1 MFAKLKKKIEEQGGS
16 VADGEKLNSSANAST
31 PLKGISAIQSSFG
44 DESTADTPLQSP
56 IKQEESLETVGS
68 KEEVLNLLVRR
79 TEQCKKLESKI
90 SEYASI
96 IKEKNK
102 TIEKL
107 EGSLKKQQEATDQ
120 KIQEQNEQ
128 YQLSRAKL
136 SEGFTLALQK
146 KDEEKQTLI
155 DRVKQLE
162 EEKSLQFKREE
173 ESDELQGLV
182 AQETAKVKHLLLNTQ
197 EELSKVKAELEEKS
211 ARLQNTE
218 TTTEK
223 CEQELR
229 TAQAKLQELQQ
240 TCDMLTEENSSHT
253 QLVGSL
259 STEKESLQAKI
270 DHLTAQVAEKS
281 SLISSL
287 EEANTELESKQQGMI
302 RNFDLHKNK
311 TTKLLEEKDD
321 HIEKLQERIQLLEQR
336 FQDQNLVGDDRV
348 QAFENER
355 ITLEKKLEE
364 TRQQLTEIKSTWSD
378 KIAHLEQQISHLNQK
393 IIEDSEELAHSQKLT
408 ETVRENFTAQVQH
421 LQSKIDDAEKRA
433 EENWQLAN
441 KKDQLYGKEK
451 SEIENQLQ
459 KVKFEKIDVE
469 NNLRAKIDSLES
481 QILSLEDA
489 KEHEKT
495 NSDFKIS
502 QFESEQQDYMDK
514 LLHLEKKMEEVEGEK
529 NKHMNEIMSL
539 SSEVRVLKDQ
549 LEQEKT
555 LLKESQEKV
564 KDQEVVIS
572 TMTEEMSRSKNSSKE
587 REEEFSSCSKEKD
600 DLCLR
605 NAELSQELVTVKR
618 DLESQIQKLQ
628 SDISEKNKV
637 IEQLQTNVSQSQ
649 SEISE
654 HVTKLEE
661 YQKLQEQ
668 HSDHSSQ
675 ITDLEQQVTDLQDQ
689 VADKNKALKKQEQ
702 RLSDLKKTLQREL
715 KVQALPNDQPMNI
728 RSESPLRDQTGAT
741 NQAPHQSLQ
750 QIHSDG
756 FHNGG
761 TRSRAPPSPNFTSAG
776 NFLPAESNLSPS
788 SPAVLHDISSVQ
800 HSAQFQERVQSLQD
814 SIEGRGY
821 IPNSAADMNSLEKDI
836 NFQYLKHVVM
846 KFMLS
851 RESEAIHLIRAV
863 SVLLKFSA
871 EEQKLIR
878 ETLEWKMSWFGSRP
892 STGGG
897 QRAKFIPPSF

>member
-16 VADGEKLNSSANAST
+16 VADGEKFNSSANAST

-107 EGSLKKQQEATDQ
+107 EGSLEKQQEATDQ

-321 HIEKLQERIQLLEQR
+321 HIEKLQERIQMLEQR

-348 QAFENER
+348 QALENER
-355 ITLEKKLEE
+355 STLEKKLEE

-378 KIAHLEQQISHLNQK
+378 KISHLEQQISHLNQK

-441 KKDQLYGKEK
+441 KKDQLYEKEK

-459 KVKFEKIDVE
+459 RVKFEKIDVE

-495 NSDFKIS
+495 NSDFKI
-502 QFESEQQDYMDK
+502 
-514 LLHLEKKMEEVEGEK
+514 
-529 NKHMNEIMSL
+529 NEIMSL

-564 KDQEVVIS
+564 KNQEVVIS

-618 DLESQIQKLQ
+618 DLESQIQRLQ

-637 IEQLQTNVSQSQ
+637 IEQLQANVSQSQ

>member
-16 VADGEKLNSSANAST
+16 VADGEKFNSNANAST
-31 PLKGISAIQSSFG
+31 PLKGISSIQSSIG

-107 EGSLKKQQEATDQ
+107 EGSLEKQQEATDQ

-211 ARLQNTE
+211 ARLQDTE
-218 TTTEK
+218 TTREK

-259 STEKESLQAKI
+259 STEKESLQSKI

-321 HIEKLQERIQLLEQR
+321 HIEKLQERIQMLEQR

-348 QAFENER
+348 QALENER
-355 ITLEKKLEE
+355 STLEKKLEE

-378 KIAHLEQQISHLNQK
+378 KISHLEQQISHLNQK

-495 NSDFKIS
+495 NSDFKI
-502 QFESEQQDYMDK
+502 
-514 LLHLEKKMEEVEGEK
+514 
-529 NKHMNEIMSL
+529 NEIMSL
-539 SSEVRVLKDQ
+539 SSEVRALKDQ

-564 KDQEVVIS
+564 KNQEVVIS

-637 IEQLQTNVSQSQ
+637 IEQLQTNLSQSQ

>member
-107 EGSLKKQQEATDQ
+107 EGSLEKQQEATDQ

-211 ARLQNTE
+211 ARLQDTE

-321 HIEKLQERIQLLEQR
+321 HIEKLQERIQMLEQR

-348 QAFENER
+348 QALENER
-355 ITLEKKLEE
+355 STLEKKLEE

-378 KIAHLEQQISHLNQK
+378 KISHLEQQISHLNQK
-393 IIEDSEELAHSQKLT
+393 IIEDSEEMAHSQKLT

-495 NSDFKIS
+495 NSDFKI
-502 QFESEQQDYMDK
+502 
-514 LLHLEKKMEEVEGEK
+514 
-529 NKHMNEIMSL
+529 NEIMSL
-539 SSEVRVLKDQ
+539 SSEVRALKDQ

-564 KDQEVVIS
+564 KNQEVVIS

-637 IEQLQTNVSQSQ
+637 IEQLQANVSQSQ